1 MDARQAFMQMKYK
14 FAEEKL
20 RIALGMD
27 SNRVEAYYCIGL
39 VYYIDCEMEGKNC
52 DTCIFYFNKAIEKN
66 KDYENPHFYIG
77 SCKGTVHDFNG
88 ALKEFNIAIE
98 KHSDTLVYAR
108 RAKIKVQ
115 LKDLVGAC
123 EDYYNSAQLGS
134 ILSREIFDR
143 NCYTKPK
150 DK

>member
-1 MDARQAFMQMKYK
+1 MNAVV
-14 FAEEKL
+14 EKDPATIDEYE
-20 RIALGMD
+20 RIFERYLEVC
-27 SNRVEAYYCIGL
+27 NQ
-39 VYYIDCEMEGKNC
+39 
-52 DTCIFYFNKAIEKN
+52 AIEKN